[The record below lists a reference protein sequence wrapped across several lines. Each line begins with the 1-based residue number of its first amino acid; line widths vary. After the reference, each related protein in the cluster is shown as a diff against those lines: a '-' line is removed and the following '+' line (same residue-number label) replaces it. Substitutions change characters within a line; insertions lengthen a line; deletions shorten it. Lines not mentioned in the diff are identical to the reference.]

1 MLIELTMFRLND
13 GVSNAQLLTA
23 DRAVQAELSPRKGF
37 VRRTA
42 ASDEAGRWLVI
53 TLWGSSEDAE
63 ASACLAFAESGRSIL
78 RSPVR
83 TVQPR
88 VTPFL
93 QLELSE
99 PYCCTSTRWL
109 SSGSATTASVGPPGT
124 SKGSLT
130 ADPPSSTARAMEARR
145 SRTWT

>member
-1 MLIELTMFRLND
+1 MFRLND

-63 ASACLAFAESGRSIL
+63 ASACLAFADLAARS
-78 RSPVR
+78 
-83 TVQPR
+83 
-88 VTPFL
+88 F
-93 QLELSE
+93 EALSE
-99 PYCCTSTRWL
+99 PSSRESHRFFSL
-109 SSGSATTASVGPPGT
+109 S
-124 SKGSLT
+124 
-130 ADPPSSTARAMEARR
+130 
-145 SRTWT
+145 